1 MQVILNLTERDMFN
15 LLSGAESHGLSLEGY
30 IMYLVSLYRE
40 KGNANLSENKSI
52 TKADPQ
58 CTSSSTPPVTA
69 QSLSSLF
76 SFTMPVRSTGTE
88 ANVRTSSVPDA
99 SMLLSDTK
107 REAESIEDANDVVSE
122 FDSEEEM
129 KKSMEYLDGDFF

>member
-1 MQVILNLTERDMFN
+1 MQVILNLTERDMLN
-15 LLSGAESHGLSLEGY
+15 LLNGAESHGFSLEGY
-30 IMYLVSLYRE
+30 ISYLVCLDRD
-40 KGNANLSENKSI
+40 KGNVSENRST
-52 TKADPQ
+52 TKATIQ
-58 CTSSSTPPVTA
+58 SNSSSTPPVTA

-88 ANVRTSSVPDA
+88 ATARTSSIPDA

-107 REAESIEDANDVVSE
+107 KEAESIEDANDIVSE

>member
-1 MQVILNLTERDMFN
+1 MQFILNLTEHDMLN
-15 LLSGAESHGLSLEGY
+15 LLNGAESHGLSLEGY
-30 IMYLVSLYRE
+30 LTYLVSLDRDR
-40 KGNANLSENKSI
+40 GNVSENKI
-52 TKADPQ
+52 TTKATIQ
-58 CTSSSTPPVTA
+58 SNSSSTSPVTA

-76 SFTMPVRSTGTE
+76 SFTMPLRSAGTE
-88 ANVRTSSVPDA
+88 ANARASSVPDA

>member
-1 MQVILNLTERDMFN
+1 MQVILNLTERDMLN
-15 LLSGAESHGLSLEGY
+15 LLNGAESHGLSLEGY
-30 IMYLVSLYRE
+30 LTYLVSLDRD
-40 KGNANLSENKSI
+40 KGNVPENKNT
-52 TKADPQ
+52 TKAVLQ
-58 CTSSSTPPVTA
+58 SNSSSTSPVTA

-88 ANVRTSSVPDA
+88 ANARTSSVPDA
-99 SMLLSDTK
+99 SMLLGDTK

>member
-1 MQVILNLTERDMFN
+1 M
-15 LLSGAESHGLSLEGY
+15 
-30 IMYLVSLYRE
+30 
-40 KGNANLSENKSI
+40 
-52 TKADPQ
+52 
-58 CTSSSTPPVTA
+58 TA

-76 SFTMPVRSTGTE
+76 SFTMPLRSTGTE
-88 ANVRTSSVPDA
+88 ANARTSSVPDA

-107 REAESIEDANDVVSE
+107 REAESIEDANEVVSE

>member
-1 MQVILNLTERDMFN
+1 MQVILNLTERDMLN
-15 LLSGAESHGLSLEGY
+15 LLNGAESHGFSLEGY
-30 IMYLVSLYRE
+30 ITYLVCLDRDEGHVSENRSTTR
-40 KGNANLSENKSI
+40 ANLPSN
-52 TKADPQ
+52 
-58 CTSSSTPPVTA
+58 SSSTSPVTA

-88 ANVRTSSVPDA
+88 ANARTSSVPDA